1 MNDFFIN
8 YGGPIF
14 FGICIIIS
22 LFVTFHPTSKK
33 PIYLNT
39 SYDKRSD
46 KSQLF
51 LPVFKVDKI
60 ERTASETGEWVAKYT
75 LHMWVQVNK
84 YKNKKI
90 EFVLYDE
97 IGKYNIGDLIGL
109 NIAK

>member
-1 MNDFFIN
+1 MNEFFIN

-14 FGICIIIS
+14 CMLCVVISVVFIC
-22 LFVTFHPTSKK
+22 LTPKK

-97 IGKYNIGDLIGL
+97 IGKYNIGDLIVL